1 MKKPARKKSKK
12 PPIKQQQIIVFMDG
26 NGNYYE
32 IPRATLERSRVSESR
47 KKKVAATLEDV
58 PSEFWYIG
66 GPAIPGSV
74 AAPKFD
80 GGRQLHYAG
89 FYLKSTK
96 AKR

>member
-1 MKKPARKKSKK
+1 MKTSTSKKSKK
-12 PPIKQQQIIVFMDG
+12 DTSKQQIIVLMDG
-26 NGNYYE
+26 IGNYYE
-32 IPRATLERSRVSESR
+32 IPRATLERCRVSESR
-47 KKKVAATLEDV
+47 KKKVAAALEDV

-74 AAPKFD
+74 AAPKMK

-89 FYLKSTK
+89 FYLESTK

>member
-1 MKKPARKKSKK
+1 MKTSTSKKSKK
-12 PPIKQQQIIVFMDG
+12 RPIKQQIIVLRDG
-26 NGNYYE
+26 IGNYYE
-32 IPRATLERSRVSESR
+32 IPRATLERCRVSESR
-47 KKKVAATLEDV
+47 KKKVAADLEDV

-74 AAPKFD
+74 AAPKMK

-89 FYLKSTK
+89 FYLESVK

>member
-1 MKKPARKKSKK
+1 MKTSTSKKSKK
-12 PPIKQQQIIVFMDG
+12 HEIKQQIIVLRDG
-26 NGNYYE
+26 IGNYYE
-32 IPRATLERSRVSESR
+32 IPRATLERCRVSESR
-47 KKKVAATLEDV
+47 KKKVAAALEDV

-74 AAPKFD
+74 AAPKMR

-89 FYLKSTK
+89 FYLESIK